1 MVATFFR
8 RYYKTEYI
16 CIKINRIPA
25 GMFHVF
31 HSELP
36 FIVNL
41 LILLLTAKLLGE
53 LAERFGQP
61 SMIGEVIAGVI
72 LGPSILNIIPGAGE
86 IKVIAE
92 LGVFMLIVLAG
103 MEIEVEE
110 IRNSIRG
117 RNIWIALLGFIVPM
131 LSGIGIGLIFHF
143 SNTFTIF
150 LGLCIAITAL
160 PVSIRILMD
169 LGKLKTAIG
178 QRIIS
183 AAIFNDIVALLIL
196 GIILD
201 FNDATKT
208 IRDLTFT
215 ILFTAMKV
223 GVFTSIL
230 MIAYQFF
237 KFAKRKVNVIN
248 PRVDKFLL
256 YLRGKES
263 LFAVVI
269 LFVLIFSSI
278 AELLG
283 LHFVVGAFFGAIL
296 IPRSMFTNRDFGKVQ
311 RSISGITMG
320 FLAPVFFATMGISFT
335 FAALNNGMLLAV
347 VLFASFFSKIF
358 GGYLGGRL
366 AGFNKA
372 KSLTLGL
379 GLNAR
384 GIMELVI
391 ANIAL
396 AKGFIDVPVFSILVL
411 MALLTTIFTPFLL
424 KAGFRLIDR
433 RDRKNLNT
441 YT

>member
-1 MVATFFR
+1 MLPIVH
-8 RYYKTEYI
+8 YQ
-16 CIKINRIPA
+16 
-25 GMFHVF
+25 
-31 HSELP
+31 LP

-53 LAERFGQP
+53 LAERLGQP

-72 LGPSILNIIPGAGE
+72 LGPSLLNIISSPGE

-117 RNIWIALLGFIVPM
+117 RNIWIALLGFLIPM
-131 LSGIGIGLIFHF
+131 ASGLGIGLIFHF

-169 LGKLKTAIG
+169 LGKLKTAVG

-201 FNDATKT
+201 FNDETKN
-208 IRDLTFT
+208 IRDLNFS

-223 GVFTSIL
+223 CLFTVIL
-230 MIAYQFF
+230 MAAYRFF

-248 PRVDKFLL
+248 PRMNKFLH

-263 LFAVVI
+263 IFALVI

-296 IPRSMFTNRDFGKVQ
+296 IPRSMFANRDFEKVQ

-320 FLAPVFFATMGISFT
+320 FLAPIFFAMMGISFN
-335 FAALNNGMLLAV
+335 FSALNDWLLLVV

-358 GGYLGGRL
+358 GGYLGGRM
-366 AGFNKA
+366 AGFSHA
-372 KSLTLGL
+372 KSVTIGM

-424 KAGFRLIDR
+424 KEGFRLIDR
-433 RDRKNLNT
+433 KSGSNLNT

>member
-1 MVATFFR
+1 
-8 RYYKTEYI
+8 
-16 CIKINRIPA
+16 
-25 GMFHVF
+25 MFHLI
-31 HSELP
+31 HYQLP

-41 LILLLTAKLLGE
+41 LILLLAAKLLGE
-53 LAERFGQP
+53 LAERFRQP

-72 LGPSILNIIPGAGE
+72 LGPSLFNIISAPGE

-117 RNIWIALLGFIVPM
+117 RNIWIALLGFLIPM
-131 LSGIGIGLIFHF
+131 ASGIAIGLIFHF
-143 SNTFTIF
+143 SNTFTVF

-169 LGKLKTAIG
+169 LGKINTAVG

-201 FNDATKT
+201 FNDETKN
-208 IRDLTFT
+208 IQDLTFS
-215 ILFTAMKV
+215 ILFTVMKV
-223 GVFTSIL
+223 AVFTIIL
-230 MIAYQFF
+230 VISYRLF
-237 KFAKRKVNVIN
+237 KLAKRKVNVIN
-248 PRVDKFLL
+248 PRVNRFLS
-256 YLRGKES
+256 YLRGRES
-263 LFAVVI
+263 VFALVI

-278 AELLG
+278 SELLG

-296 IPRSMFTNRDFGKVQ
+296 IPRSMFVNRDFEKVQ

-320 FLAPVFFATMGISFT
+320 FLAPIFFATMGVAFD
-335 FAALNNGMLLAV
+335 FCALDNVLLLVV

-358 GGYLGGRL
+358 GGYLGGRM
-366 AGFNKA
+366 AGFSHSS
-372 KSLTLGL
+372 SLTLGF

-396 AKGFIDVPVFSILVL
+396 AKGFIDIFVFSILVM
-411 MALLTTIFTPFLL
+411 MALLTTILTPFLL
-424 KAGFRLIDR
+424 KAGFSRI
-433 RDRKNLNT
+433 DRKNGYNHNSFT
-441 YT
+441 

>member
-1 MVATFFR
+1 MVSENKLILLSVSGIQA
-8 RYYKTEYI
+8 
-16 CIKINRIPA
+16 C
-25 GMFHVF
+25 MFHLV
-31 HSELP
+31 HTQLP

-41 LILLLTAKLLGE
+41 LILLLVAKFLGE
-53 LAERFGQP
+53 LAERFKQP

-72 LGPSILNIIPGAGE
+72 LGPSILHIIPDVGE

-117 RNIWIALLGFIVPM
+117 KNIWIALLGFIVPM
-131 LSGIGIGLIFHF
+131 ASGIGIGLIFQF
-143 SNTFTIF
+143 SYTFTIF
-150 LGLCIAITAL
+150 LGLSIAITAL

-169 LGKLKTAIG
+169 LGRLNTDVG

-201 FNDATKT
+201 FNDATKNLG
-208 IRDLTFT
+208 DLTIS
-215 ILFTAMKV
+215 ILWTTLKV
-223 GVFTSIL
+223 GVFTAIL
-230 MIAYQFF
+230 MVAYHFF
-237 KFAKRKVNVIN
+237 KLAKRKVSVVN
-248 PRVDKFLL
+248 PRMNKFTR

-263 LFAVVI
+263 IFALVI

-296 IPRSMFTNRDFGKVQ
+296 IPRSMFTNRDFERVQ

-320 FLAPVFFATMGISFT
+320 FLAPIFFATMGISFN
-335 FAALNNGMLLAV
+335 FGSLNNGMLVLT

-358 GGYLGGRL
+358 GGYLGGRF
-366 AGFNKA
+366 AGFNQA
-372 KSLTLGL
+372 KSVTLGL

-411 MALLTTIFTPFLL
+411 MALLTTILTPFLL
-424 KAGFRLIDR
+424 KAGFDLID
-433 RDRKNLNT
+433 KSNGKHTNT

>member
-1 MVATFFR
+1 LHLHSGIQV
-8 RYYKTEYI
+8 
-16 CIKINRIPA
+16 N
-25 GMFHVF
+25 MFHLV
-31 HSELP
+31 HTQLP

-41 LILLLTAKLLGE
+41 LILLLVAKLLGE
-53 LAERFGQP
+53 LAERFRQP

-72 LGPSILNIIPGAGE
+72 LGPSMLHIIPDAGE

-117 RNIWIALLGFIVPM
+117 KSIWIALLGFIVPM
-131 LSGIGIGLIFHF
+131 ASGIGIGLFFHF

-169 LGKLKTAIG
+169 LGKLKTDIG

-183 AAIFNDIVALLIL
+183 AAIFNDILALLIL

-201 FNDATKT
+201 FNDATKNLK
-208 IRDLTFT
+208 DLTLS
-215 ILFTAMKV
+215 ILWTTLKVVVFTA
-223 GVFTSIL
+223 IL
-230 MIAYQFF
+230 MVSYHFF
-237 KFAKRKVNVIN
+237 KLAKRKVNVVN
-248 PRVDKFLL
+248 PRMNKFTH

-263 LFAVVI
+263 IFALVI

-296 IPRSMFTNRDFGKVQ
+296 IPRSMFANRDFEKVQ

-320 FLAPVFFATMGISFT
+320 FLAPIFFATMGISFN
-335 FAALNNGMLLAV
+335 FGSFNNMTLLLV
-347 VLFASFFSKIF
+347 VLGASFFSKIF

-366 AGFNKA
+366 AGFDHA

-396 AKGFIDVPVFSILVL
+396 AKGFIDIQVFSILVI

-424 KAGFRLIDR
+424 KEGFRLIDR
-433 RDRKNLNT
+433 AQQKPTTILP
-441 YT
+441 

>member
-1 MVATFFR
+1 
-8 RYYKTEYI
+8 
-16 CIKINRIPA
+16 
-25 GMFHVF
+25 MFHIV
-31 HSELP
+31 HYQLP
-36 FIVNL
+36 FIVTL

-53 LAERFGQP
+53 LAERFRQP

-72 LGPSILNIIPGAGE
+72 LGPSLLNIIPGPGE
-86 IKVIAE
+86 VKVIAE

-117 RNIWIALLGFIVPM
+117 KNIWIALLGFLVPM
-131 LSGIGIGLIFHF
+131 ASGITIGLFYHF
-143 SNTFTIF
+143 TNTFTIF

-169 LGKLKTAIG
+169 LGKLNTDVG

-196 GIILD
+196 GVILD
-201 FNDATKT
+201 FNDETKN
-208 IRDLTFT
+208 IRDLTISVIIT
-215 ILFTAMKV
+215 IVKL
-223 GVFTSIL
+223 GVFTAVLIF
-230 MIAYQFF
+230 AYHFF
-237 KFAKRKVNVIN
+237 KLAKRKVNVFN
-248 PRVDKFLL
+248 PRVNRFFR

-263 LFAVVI
+263 LFAFVI

-296 IPRSMFTNRDFGKVQ
+296 IPRSMFANRDFERVQ

-320 FLAPVFFATMGISFT
+320 FLAPIFFATMGISFNFQSMT
-335 FAALNNGMLLAV
+335 DWGLLSV
-347 VLFASFFSKIF
+347 VLAASFFSKIF

-366 AGFNKA
+366 AGFDRNK
-372 KSLTLGL
+372 SVTLGL

-396 AKGFIDVPVFSILVL
+396 AKGFIDVSVFSILVL
-411 MALLTTIFTPFLL
+411 MALLTTIITPFLL
-424 KAGFRLIDR
+424 NEGFMLIDMNKGPGR
-433 RDRKNLNT
+433 NT

>member
-1 MVATFFR
+1 
-8 RYYKTEYI
+8 
-16 CIKINRIPA
+16 
-25 GMFHVF
+25 MFHVV
-31 HSELP
+31 HYQLP

-41 LILLLTAKLLGE
+41 LILLLSAKLLGE
-53 LAERFGQP
+53 VAERFGQP
-61 SMIGEVIAGVI
+61 SMIGEVFAGII
-72 LGPSILNIIPGAGE
+72 LGPSLFNIIAAPGE

-117 RNIWIALLGFIVPM
+117 RNIFIALLGFIIPM
-131 LSGIGIGLIFHF
+131 ISGITIGLIFHF
-143 SNTFTIF
+143 SYVFTIF

-160 PVSIRILMD
+160 PVSIRILID
-169 LGKLKTAIG
+169 LGKLNTAVG

-183 AAIFNDIVALLIL
+183 AAIFNDIIALLIL

-201 FNDATKT
+201 FNDETKG
-208 IRDLTFT
+208 IRDMTFSIIT
-215 ILFTAMKV
+215 TVVKV
-223 GVFTSIL
+223 GVFTLIL
-230 MIAYQFF
+230 MTAYRFF
-237 KFAKRKVNVIN
+237 KLAKRKVNVIN
-248 PRVDKFLL
+248 PRVNKFLR

-269 LFVLIFSSI
+269 LFVLVFSSI
-278 AELLG
+278 SELLG

-296 IPRSMFTNRDFGKVQ
+296 LPRSMFANRDFERVQ

-320 FLAPVFFATMGISFT
+320 FLAPVFFATMGIAFT
-335 FAALNNGMLLAV
+335 FSSLNDNILLV
-347 VLFASFFSKIF
+347 VVIIASFFSKIF

-366 AGFNKA
+366 AGFSHE

-396 AKGFIDVPVFSILVL
+396 AKGFIDISMFSILVL
-411 MALLTTIFTPFLL
+411 MALLTTVLTPFLL
-424 KAGFRLIDR
+424 KEGFRLIDR
-433 RDRKNLNT
+433 KAGKL
-441 YT
+441 

>member
-1 MVATFFR
+1 
-8 RYYKTEYI
+8 
-16 CIKINRIPA
+16 
-25 GMFHVF
+25 MFHVD
-31 HSELP
+31 HYQLP

-41 LILLLTAKLLGE
+41 LILLLSAKLLGE
-53 LAERFGQP
+53 LAERFRQP

-72 LGPSILNIIPGAGE
+72 LGPSLFNVIPSPGE

-110 IRNSIRG
+110 IRKSIQG
-117 RNIWIALLGFIVPM
+117 KNIWIALLGFIIPM
-131 LSGIGIGLIFHF
+131 ISGLAIGLVFHF

-169 LGKLKTAIG
+169 LGKLKTDVG

-201 FNDATKT
+201 FNDESKN
-208 IRDLTFT
+208 IRDLTFS
-215 ILFTAMKV
+215 ILSATLKIS
-223 GVFTSIL
+223 VFTFIL
-230 MIAYQFF
+230 VMAYRFF
-237 KFAKRKVNVIN
+237 KLAKRKVNVIN
-248 PRVDKFLL
+248 PRMHKFLH

-263 LFAVVI
+263 LFALVI
-269 LFVLIFSSI
+269 LFVMVFSSI

-296 IPRSMFTNRDFGKVQ
+296 IPTSMFANRDFERVQ

-320 FLAPVFFATMGISFT
+320 FLAPIFFATMGISFNIESLT
-335 FAALNNGMLLAV
+335 NWWLLLV
-347 VLFASFFSKIF
+347 VLIASFFSKIF

-366 AGFNKA
+366 AGLSRS
-372 KSLTLGL
+372 KSVTLGL

-411 MALLTTIFTPFLL
+411 MALLTTITTPFLL
-424 KAGFRLIDR
+424 KKGFNLIDMNNGR
-433 RDRKNLNT
+433 NNNT

>member
-1 MVATFFR
+1 
-8 RYYKTEYI
+8 
-16 CIKINRIPA
+16 
-25 GMFHVF
+25 MFHLV
-31 HSELP
+31 HTQLP

-41 LILLLTAKLLGE
+41 LILLLVAKLLGE
-53 LAERFGQP
+53 LAERFRQP

-72 LGPSILNIIPGAGE
+72 LGPSLLHIIPDTGE

-92 LGVFMLIVLAG
+92 LGVFMLILLAG

-110 IRNSIRG
+110 IRKSIRG
-117 RNIWIALLGFIVPM
+117 KSIWIALLGFMIPM
-131 LSGIGIGLIFHF
+131 ASGIGIGLLFNF

-169 LGKLKTAIG
+169 MGKLQTDVG
-178 QRIIS
+178 QKIIS
-183 AAIFNDIVALLIL
+183 AAIFNDIVALLVL

-201 FNDATKT
+201 FNDATKNLG
-208 IRDLTFT
+208 DLTFS
-215 ILFTAMKV
+215 IFFTVLKV
-223 GVFTSIL
+223 AVFTGIL
-230 MIAYQFF
+230 MVAYHFF
-237 KFAKRKVNVIN
+237 KLAKLKVNVVN
-248 PRVDKFLL
+248 PRMNKFTH

-263 LFAVVI
+263 IFALVI

-296 IPRSMFTNRDFGKVQ
+296 IPRSMFASRDFERVQ

-320 FLAPVFFATMGISFT
+320 FLAPIFFATMGISFDFGSIDNMT
-335 FAALNNGMLLAV
+335 LLLT
-347 VLFASFFSKIF
+347 VLLASFFSKIV

-366 AGFNKA
+366 AGFDRS
-372 KSLTLGL
+372 KSVTIGL

-411 MALLTTIFTPFLL
+411 MALLTTILTPYLL
-424 KAGFRLIDR
+424 KKGFNLMDR
-433 RDRKNLNT
+433 NERNNANSFT
-441 YT
+441 

>member
-1 MVATFFR
+1 
-8 RYYKTEYI
+8 
-16 CIKINRIPA
+16 
-25 GMFHVF
+25 MFHLV
-31 HSELP
+31 HYQLP

-41 LILLLTAKLLGE
+41 LVLLLAAKFLGE
-53 LAERFGQP
+53 LAERLGQP

-72 LGPSILNIIPGAGE
+72 LGPSILNIISGPGE

-131 LSGIGIGLIFHF
+131 ASGIAIGLIFHF

-169 LGKLKTAIG
+169 LGKLKTSVG

-201 FNDATKT
+201 FNDATKN
-208 IRDLTFT
+208 IRDLTFS
-215 ILFTAMKV
+215 ILFTTGKV
-223 GVFTSIL
+223 AIFTL
-230 MIAYQFF
+230 VLVTAYHFF
-237 KFAKRKVNVIN
+237 KLAKRKVNVIN
-248 PRVDKFLL
+248 PRMHKFLL

-263 LFAVVI
+263 VFALVI

-296 IPRSMFTNRDFGKVQ
+296 IPRSMFANRDFEKVQ

-320 FLAPVFFATMGISFT
+320 FLAPVFFATMGISFD
-335 FAALNNGMLLAV
+335 FCALNDVLLLVV

-358 GGYLGGRL
+358 GGYLGGRV
-366 AGFNKA
+366 AGFSNA
-372 KSLTLGL
+372 KSLTIGL

-411 MALLTTIFTPFLL
+411 MALLTTILTPFLL
-424 KAGFRLIDR
+424 KEGFRLID
-433 RDRKNLNT
+433 KKAGSNLNT

>member
-1 MVATFFR
+1 
-8 RYYKTEYI
+8 
-16 CIKINRIPA
+16 
-25 GMFHVF
+25 MFHLV
-31 HSELP
+31 HYQLP

-41 LILLLTAKLLGE
+41 LVLLLVAKLLGE
-53 LAERFGQP
+53 LAERFRQP

-72 LGPSILNIIPGAGE
+72 LGPSLLNIISSPGE

-117 RNIWIALLGFIVPM
+117 KNIWIALLGFLVPM
-131 LSGIGIGLIFHF
+131 ASGIAIGLVFHF

-169 LGKLKTAIG
+169 LGKINTDVG

-196 GIILD
+196 GVILD
-201 FNDATKT
+201 FNDETKN
-208 IRDLTFT
+208 IRDLTFS
-215 ILFTAMKV
+215 ILFTIMKV
-223 GVFTSIL
+223 AVFTAIL
-230 MIAYQFF
+230 VVAYRFF
-237 KFAKRKVNVIN
+237 KLAKRKVNVIN
-248 PRVDKFLL
+248 PRVNKFLR
-256 YLRGKES
+256 YLRGRES
-263 LFAVVI
+263 LFALVI

-296 IPRSMFTNRDFGKVQ
+296 IPRSMFANRDFERVQ

-320 FLAPVFFATMGISFT
+320 FLAPIFFATMGISFN
-335 FAALNNGMLLAV
+335 FSALDDGLLLFV

-358 GGYLGGRL
+358 GGYLGGIL
-366 AGFNKA
+366 AGFNQA

-411 MALLTTIFTPFLL
+411 MALLTTILTPFLL
-424 KAGFRLIDR
+424 KEGFRLIDR
-433 RDRKNLNT
+433 QDKT
-441 YT
+441 HSDSYT